1 MNPHASIT
9 NEGNFAPVDLFA
21 GDFPRVAR
29 KVTIL
34 AGAGAL
40 TPGTVLGRITTGGKY
55 VVSASA
61 SSDGSQ
67 TPNAILAQ
75 SVTVGGTDAEAIVY
89 FTGEFR
95 PEKLTFGA
103 GHTAAST
110 RIGLRSLSIFI

>member
-9 NEGNFAPVDLFA
+9 NEGTFAPIDLFA
-21 GDFPRVAR
+21 GDFPRVQR

-40 TPGTVLGRITTGGKY
+40 TPGTVLGRITADGKY
-55 VVSASA
+55 RLSASA

-67 TPNAILAQ
+67 TPNAVLAQ
-75 SVTVGGTDAEAIVY
+75 SLTVGGTDAEAIVY

-95 PEKLTFGA
+95 SERLTFGA
-103 GHTAAST
+103 GHSAAST
-110 RIGLRSLSIFI
+110 RVGLRALSIFI